1 MKSRVCANALTA
13 TYRQFSLQAS
23 SIGSLTMSFA
33 LYILGIL
40 VVLGGAIYGAVLLH
54 VPQQWIVVG
63 SIIIAGLGILSA
75 VVHTRSRDKP
85 Q

>member
-1 MKSRVCANALTA
+1 
-13 TYRQFSLQAS
+13 
-23 SIGSLTMSFA
+23 MSFA
-33 LYILGIL
+33 LYLLGII
-40 VVLGGAIYGAVLLH
+40 VVLGGAIYGAVLLN

-63 SIIIAGLGILSA
+63 SIILTGLGILSA